1 MQKRLPCICSHSS
14 WIKSKQG
21 ANQLSIITKANI
33 QKALS
38 VSALLRHPLP
48 LQPPSLALV
57 LPPSLHPTPPFL
69 SATLSPPSLS
79 CYRSP
84 RCISSISLFLPLF
97 ASLSFCHPVFT
108 PYSLALALSLLLLH
122 EHLPLP
128 PTHTHSQFLF
138 LSFFLKTNLLL
149 MCVYIPP
156 SHSFNSV
163 SLTSLRGSKLEAIA
177 THTFPLQLSAWHQI
191 YIHNEQAQHFSCC
204 LAHGLHVNQ
213 RAGFFS
219 KWTFVPVLWY
229 LYTHWSKSTSQL
241 IWNIMLSFV
250 SIIKGFI
257 FSQRKGAEE
266 IPTSLM
272 SGQHL
277 WSTSWLWGET
287 TCLTLPKNMS
297 KAH

>member
-1 MQKRLPCICSHSS
+1 M
-14 WIKSKQG
+14 
-21 ANQLSIITKANI
+21 QLS
-33 QKALS
+33 AL
-38 VSALLRHPLP
+38 
-48 LQPPSLALV
+48 
-57 LPPSLHPTPPFL
+57 
-69 SATLSPPSLS
+69 PPSLS

-84 RCISSISLFLPLF
+84 RCISSISLFSFFPLF
-97 ASLSFCHPVFT
+97 ASLSFCHPLFT

-128 PTHTHSQFLF
+128 PTHTHTHSQFLF
-138 LSFFLKTNLLL
+138 LFLKKTNLLL

-219 KWTFVPVLWY
+219 KWTFVPVP
-229 LYTHWSKSTSQL
+229 HWTVRDSYGVVISVHTL
-241 IWNIMLSFV
+241 I
-250 SIIKGFI
+250 
-257 FSQRKGAEE
+257 
-266 IPTSLM
+266 
-272 SGQHL
+272 
-277 WSTSWLWGET
+277 
-287 TCLTLPKNMS
+287 
-297 KAH
+297 

>member
-1 MQKRLPCICSHSS
+1 MDQKQTGSQPAFYHN
-14 WIKSKQG
+14 KSKHTKSPERFS
-21 ANQLSIITKANI
+21 AIKTPTPSPASISGSCA
-33 QKALS
+33 
-38 VSALLRHPLP
+38 
-48 LQPPSLALV
+48 PSLS
-57 LPPSLHPTPPFL
+57 PSNPPFL
-69 SATLSPPSLS
+69 SATLSPPSLVTAPPDAFPPF
-79 CYRSP
+79 RSF
-84 RCISSISLFLPLF
+84 SLYSPL
-97 ASLSFCHPVFT
+97 SLSVILS
-108 PYSLALALSLLLLH
+108 SLHIVLLLRCPCYSYTNTYH
-122 EHLPLP
+122 YHPH
-128 PTHTHSQFLF
+128 THTLTVPFPF
-138 LSFFLKTNLLL
+138 SFFLKTNLLL

-266 IPTSLM
+266 ITTSLM